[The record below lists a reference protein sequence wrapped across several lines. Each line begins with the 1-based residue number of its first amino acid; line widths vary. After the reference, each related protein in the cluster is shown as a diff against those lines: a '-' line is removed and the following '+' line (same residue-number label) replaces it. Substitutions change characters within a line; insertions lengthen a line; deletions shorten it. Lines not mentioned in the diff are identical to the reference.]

1 MDEPQQKTTGV
12 RAAKRTGAGRHRY
25 AAHACSHIGNFLRIL
40 WSLLDY
46 TCLLYTSGRRD
57 KAMIELLYATGIKA
71 SELIALNVQD
81 VNARMRFIHCRSAR
95 SERTIPIYPEAA
107 KMLQDY
113 IRNARTLMVADP
125 GEPALFLNMT
135 GGRITRQGFW
145 KIIKHYADLAGIH
158 KDITPQVLRHSFAL
172 HLFQNGA
179 DLHSIQHMLGH
190 TDISVS
196 YTHLNIGVLFPDTDP
211 QYKGADSLELL
222 RLSCQKLR
230 SVGWRI
236 GNIDSIIVA
245 QEPKMMP
252 YIPLMRERLSEAME
266 ISSAQVSVKATTE
279 EGLGF
284 TGRKE
289 GIAAHAVCLITKE

>member
-1 MDEPQQKTTGV
+1 MDVLLEQFKDYLTTEKHASDNTVTSYVRDVSAFCAAAHLHTEKDCTKVKSKQVEDYLYALEEKGKSRATVQRSRASLTDFFRSLQKKGVVEANPVKGV
-12 RAAKRTGAGRHRY
+12 RVRSAEPRMPVTLTMGEVEK
-25 AAHACSHIGNFLRIL
+25 
-40 WSLLDY
+40 LLAVPPDPGPK
-46 TCLLYTSGRRD
+46 GRRD

-190 TDISVS
+190 TDISTTQI
-196 YTHLNIGVLFPDTDP
+196 Y
-211 QYKGADSLELL
+211 A
-222 RLSCQKLR
+222 RLYQNDL
-230 SVGWRI
+230 
-236 GNIDSIIVA
+236 
-245 QEPKMMP
+245 QETYQRFHPKA
-252 YIPLMRERLSEAME
+252 R
-266 ISSAQVSVKATTE
+266 
-279 EGLGF
+279 
-284 TGRKE
+284 
-289 GIAAHAVCLITKE
+289 